1 MLNHFDPFSYLTEF
15 ILNVNMIKN
24 IVWAVF
30 ILGKNSFSYRLMKSN
45 VNKTY
50 KKASYVAPSGDDPI
64 ETNKKNGAKLSV
76 AVWADIQ
83 VSNYMFKRARNFDA
97 VCEDIIKNVDGKLD
111 AILVA
116 GDMAE
121 NGLLCEYQ
129 YMTDKLTG
137 AKTENFINA
146 VGNHDVRLKACYKNT
161 VKRFCSFTNTLNK
174 RVGSGLTIDSL
185 HYSYELNGYKFIVLG
200 TDKTKFEESYFY
212 EEQFAWLDSEL
223 AEATKTGKPAFV
235 ICHQPFC
242 YTHGLPDTW
251 DIPIESAG
259 SIGKQSDRVKAILN
273 KYDNVFYLTGHLH
286 NGIGKFTYEK
296 IGRINSV
303 SLPALTMPNSNGDC
317 NEIGIG
323 FIMEVYDNHI
333 LFRARNFVKGEYL
346 PDFDVDIPLCAMNVM

>member
-1 MLNHFDPFSYLTEF
+1 M
-15 ILNVNMIKN
+15 
-24 IVWAVF
+24 
-30 ILGKNSFSYRLMKSN
+30 GKDSIGYRLMKYN
-45 VNKTY
+45 VSKTY
-50 KKASYVAPSGDDPI
+50 RETPYVAPSGDDPI
-64 ETNKKNGAKLSV
+64 ETSTKNGAKLSV
-76 AVWADIQ
+76 ALWADIQ

-97 VCEDIIKNVDGKLD
+97 VCEDITKNVDGKLD

-129 YMTDKLTG
+129 YMSEKLKG
-137 AKTENFINA
+137 ARTENFINA
-146 VGNHDVRLKACYKNT
+146 VGNHDVRLKACYNNT

-174 RVGSGLTIDSL
+174 RAGSELTIDSL

-200 TDKTKFEESYFY
+200 TDKTKFEESCFY
-212 EEQFAWLDSEL
+212 EEQLAWLDNEL
-223 AEATKTGKPAFV
+223 AHATKSGKPAFV

-259 SIGKQSDRVKAILN
+259 SIGKQSDWVKAILN

-296 IGRINSV
+296 IGKINSV

-317 NEIGIG
+317 NETGIG
-323 FIMEVYDNHI
+323 FVMEVYDGHI
-333 LFRARNFVKGEYL
+333 LFRARNFIKGRYL
-346 PDFDVDIPLCAMNVM
+346 PDYDIDIPLCEMEV

>member
-1 MLNHFDPFSYLTEF
+1 MD
-15 ILNVNMIKN
+15 K
-24 IVWAVF
+24 
-30 ILGKNSFSYRLMKSN
+30 GGFSYRLMKYN
-45 VNKTY
+45 VSKTY
-50 KKASYVAPSGDDPI
+50 RETPYVAPSGDDPI
-64 ETNKKNGAKLSV
+64 ETSTKNGAKLSV
-76 AVWADIQ
+76 ALWADIQ

-97 VCEDIIKNVDGKLD
+97 VCEDITKNVDGKLD

-129 YMTDKLTG
+129 YMSEKLKG
-137 AKTENFINA
+137 ARTENFINA
-146 VGNHDVRLKACYKNT
+146 VGNHDVRLKACYNNT

-174 RVGSGLTIDSL
+174 RAGSELTIDSL

-200 TDKTKFEESYFY
+200 TDKTKFEESCFY
-212 EEQFAWLDSEL
+212 EEQLAWLDNEL
-223 AEATKTGKPAFV
+223 AHATKSGKPAFV

-259 SIGKQSDRVKAILN
+259 SIGKQSDWVKAILN

-296 IGRINSV
+296 IGKINSV

-317 NEIGIG
+317 NETGIG
-323 FIMEVYDNHI
+323 FVMEVYDGHI
-333 LFRARNFVKGEYL
+333 LFRARNFIKGRYL
-346 PDFDVDIPLCAMNVM
+346 PDYDIDIPLCEMEVK